1 MATTTLTGSCSTT
14 GLAQSYSD
22 SSVARQGYYAPNSKA
37 PTVCQ
42 NSFLGHIKFTGS
54 IGSNQKITAATLS
67 VTTNGA
73 GKSSHTLFLTSPF
86 SYSVSNAGHNKT
98 HSIPVSSSSVLNSMT
113 TAFRSGST
121 FEFQIEDES
130 LVVGSTTTTNDSS
143 SGGSYSQNYLG
154 ISSASLSITYETEA
168 TTYTITY
175 NAGTGGTLNFT
186 PTTQSATEGSTII
199 LKPASG
205 DAKPTKPN
213 STTNTYINYIINYT
227 GGTDTVETVVR
238 TTKYSFYNW
247 SGSDG
252 NTYSGGSS
260 HVMTANLT
268 LTATYMTPEITFS
281 SVTLPSKTRDGY
293 NFLGWYTS
301 ATGGTKVGDA
311 GDRYTPTSSASS
323 IYAHWEQQATQ
334 TYTITYTGNGGTVS
348 NLPTDQTKT
357 KGVALTLSSLIPTRA
372 TEDATT
378 GYTVTYNYNGVSCN
392 GATSGKAADRRS
404 YTFKNWNTNS
414 GGSGTVYQPGGTF
427 NTDAD
432 TTLYAQWSGSIIDGP
447 VTLPT
452 PSGYSS
458 TYTFNGWYTA
468 ASGGS
473 RVGGGGSSYTPKNN
487 ITLYAQWSTS
497 GGTTSYY
504 IIYQKNAPDTST
516 INNIPDPQT
525 KTQGL
530 SITLSSMSPSRSDP
544 RETRTVTFNYG
555 AIMNNKTE
563 TKSCYVSYLWR
574 FNKWNTTES
583 GSGTTYS
590 PGDVYSTDSDLVLY
604 AQWLL
609 LQTDSN
615 TTEVPVPTGYP
626 SNYTF
631 LGWYTS
637 QTGGTRI
644 EDEYYAPQTASDT
657 LYARFVERY
666 NVIYHSTTDNESN
679 IPAQQYKEKDVA
691 LTLSNDVPQKLSIG
705 GTATSNYVSF
715 NYGDKGS
722 GDTSQITISSATV
735 YTFKYWTTTTTDA
748 EPHYAPGSQYTTNA
762 ALDLYSQWSSATAA
776 DRITLP
782 SPTVSTG
789 YTFLGWYDAAEGG
802 NYIGVGGNM
811 YQPTLGVN
819 TTLYAHYEE
828 SGGSEVYPTDG
839 AKFYCGDNNN
849 LARQISK
856 MYVGV
861 EITKPIYEIASTTH
875 LTGTTYTSFFTH
887 NTTATY
893 GWKFSF
899 GSTDIIKCAPQNF
912 GKDSTTAT
920 TVLTVVPENGLSG
933 IIISGKYYTESNFDK
948 LSITLSDG
956 TKVLD
961 AVSGTQSTQTVWL
974 SGKTLKKGDTI
985 TLTYTKDS
993 SNSNAQESSTFVEIK
1008 CDPIYTYN
1016 QTGTETKELAKLAK
1030 RAYKGTK
1037 SGRAMLW
1044 YDASTSAAI
1053 EYTGDMA
1060 VTENVVVNNITY
1072 NMYTLTSSGTLKL
1085 SNEAKYWMCGG
1096 GGAGQSGSYTGTA
1109 ETTSTRYFMGGIG
1122 GSGGY
1127 VSSGDLTSGSYNV
1140 IIGSGGN
1147 SSTGSATKIGTNTAN
1162 GGGQTNSGIQGGSGG
1177 GGAGAVYGS
1186 TSTYYEGSRTIPG
1199 AKGAGVSTYPFG
1211 LTSLKAHSAGGG
1223 GGGGAKRWAQGT
1235 ASNAFGRANG
1245 CPGGTNGG
1253 DGSSTANP
1261 TSYAE
1266 TNAGGVYGGGDGKNM
1281 STGGSATFYG
1291 GGGGGGASNFDS
1303 NYAGG
1308 SGYQGVVYILIKK

>member
-14 GLAQSYSD
+14 GLAQSYND
-22 SSVARQGYYAPNSKA
+22 NSVARQGYYAPNSKA

-86 SYSVSNAGHNKT
+86 SYSISKAGHNKT
-98 HSIPVSSSSVLNSMT
+98 HSIPVSSSSVLSSMT

-175 NAGTGGTLNFT
+175 DAGTDGILNFT
-186 PTTQSATEGSTII
+186 PTTQSATEGSTIT

-213 STTNTYINYIINYT
+213 STTNTYINYNINYT
-227 GGTDTVETVVR
+227 GGTNTVETVVR

-252 NTYSGGSS
+252 NTYTGGSS

-268 LTATYMTPEITFS
+268 LIATYTTAEITFS

-311 GDRYTPTSSASS
+311 GDSYTPTSNAST
-323 IYAHWEQQATQ
+323 IYAHWEQQTIQ

-357 KGVALTLSSLIPTRA
+357 KGVALTLSSSIPTRA

-392 GATSGKAADRRS
+392 GATSDKAADKRS

-432 TTLYAQWSGSIIDGP
+432 TTLYAQWSSNIIDGP
-447 VTLPT
+447 VILPT

-468 ASGGS
+468 ASGGT
-473 RVGGGGSSYTPKNN
+473 RIGGGGSSYTPTTNT
-487 ITLYAQWSTS
+487 TLYAQWSTS

-516 INNIPDPQT
+516 ISNIPATQT

-530 SITLSSMSPSRSDP
+530 NITLSSVSPSRSDP

-555 AIMNNKTE
+555 SVMNNKTE
-563 TKSCYVSYLWR
+563 TKSCYVTYLWQ
-574 FNKWNTTES
+574 FNKWNTS
-583 GSGTTYS
+583 ANGSGTTYS
-590 PGDVYSTDSDLVLY
+590 PGEVYSIDSDLVLY
-604 AQWLL
+604 AQWRIS
-609 LQTDSN
+609 QTKHN
-615 TTEVPVPTGYP
+615 ATEVPVPTGYP

-644 EDEYYAPQTASDT
+644 EDEYYAPQTANDT

-691 LTLSNDVPQKLSIG
+691 LTLSSDVPQKLSVG
-705 GTATSNYVSF
+705 GTETSNYVSF
-715 NYGDKGS
+715 NYGDNGS
-722 GDTSQITISSATV
+722 GDTNQITISSATV
-735 YTFKYWTTTTTDA
+735 YTFKYWTTTATDA
-748 EPHYAPGSQYTTNA
+748 EPHYTPGSQYTTNA
-762 ALDLYSQWSSATAA
+762 ALDLYSQWSEAVAA
-776 DRITLP
+776 DHITLP
-782 SPTVSTG
+782 TPTVSAG
-789 YTFLGWYDAAEGG
+789 YTFLGWYDAVEGG
-802 NYIGVGGNM
+802 NYIGVGGNK

-819 TTLYAHYEE
+819 STFYAHYEK
-828 SGGSEVYPTDG
+828 STVEVYPTDG

-849 LARQISK
+849 LARQIKK

-861 EITKPIYEIASTTH
+861 EITKPIYEITSTTH
-875 LTGTTYTSFFTH
+875 LTGNTFSNFFTAV
-887 NTTATY
+887 TTASY
-893 GWKFSF
+893 GWTLSF
-899 GSTDIIKCAPQNF
+899 GSTDIVKCVPQNF

-920 TVLTVVPENGLSG
+920 TILTVVPEDGVSG

-993 SNSNAQESSTFVEIK
+993 SNSDTQETSTFVEIK

-1044 YDASTSAAI
+1044 YDASSSSAI
-1053 EYTGDMA
+1053 KYTGDMA
-1060 VTENVVVNNITY
+1060 LTENITIDNNLY
-1072 NMYTLTSSGTLKL
+1072 NLYTLTSSGTLTL
-1085 SNEAKYWMCGG
+1085 YGNAQYWACG
-1096 GGAGQSGSYTGTA
+1096 GGAGGA
-1109 ETTSTRYFMGGIG
+1109 
-1122 GSGGY
+1122 
-1127 VSSGDLTSGSYNV
+1127 SSSNY
-1140 IIGSGGN
+1140 
-1147 SSTGSATKIGTNTAN
+1147 
-1162 GGGQTNSGIQGGSGG
+1162 
-1177 GGAGAVYGS
+1177 
-1186 TSTYYEGSRTIPG
+1186 
-1199 AKGAGVSTYPFG
+1199 
-1211 LTSLKAHSAGGG
+1211 AGGG
-1223 GGGGAKRWAQGT
+1223 GGGGGYFVDGT
-1235 ASNAFGRANG
+1235 IGK
-1245 CPGGTNGG
+1245 GT
-1253 DGSSTANP
+1253 
-1261 TSYAE
+1261 YAVSI
-1266 TNAGGVYGGGDGKNM
+1266 A
-1281 STGGSATFYG
+1281 GGSATDTKGESTSIGDAITADGGKKVSTYDGGNGGSGGGFSYYAMSDGVSSGTGGAGCGSSTIPFASSNITIETINFPHCAG
-1291 GGGGGGASNFDS
+1291 GGGGQCGRKGYSAHGGGTGGSNGAKATGSSTNYTGGVGGEKGGGRGGSYNMSSYAGSVGGDATFYGAGGGGAARGGVSGS
-1303 NYAGG
+1303 YIYAGG
-1308 SGYQGVVYILIKK
+1308 VGYQGVVYILIKK

>member
-22 SSVARQGYYAPNSKA
+22 NSVARQGYYAPNSKA

-54 IGSNQKITAATLS
+54 IASNQKITAATLS

-86 SYSVSNAGHNKT
+86 SYSISNAGHNKT
-98 HSIPVSSSSVLNSMT
+98 HSIPVSSSSVLSSMT

-130 LVVGSTTTTNDSS
+130 LVVGSTTTTNNSS

-154 ISSASLSITYETEA
+154 ISSASLSITYETEVA
-168 TTYTITY
+168 TYTITY
-175 NAGTGGTLNFT
+175 NAGTGGSLNFT
-186 PTTQSATEGSTII
+186 PTTQSATEGLTIT

-205 DAKPTKPN
+205 DAEPTKPN
-213 STTNTYINYIINYT
+213 STTNTYINYNVNYT
-227 GGTDTVETVVR
+227 GGTNTAETVVR
-238 TTKYSFYNW
+238 TTRYSFYNW

-252 NTYSGGSS
+252 NTYTGGSS

-301 ATGGTKVGDA
+301 ATGGTKVGNA
-311 GDRYTPTSSASS
+311 GDSYTPTSSNST

-348 NLPTDQTKT
+348 NIPTDQTKT

-372 TEDATT
+372 TEDTTT

-414 GGSGTVYQPGGTF
+414 GGSGTVYQPGGIF

-432 TTLYAQWSGSIIDGP
+432 TTLYAQWSSNIIDGP
-447 VTLPT
+447 VILPT

-468 ASGGS
+468 ASGGT
-473 RVGGGGSSYTPKNN
+473 RIGGGGSSYTPTTNT
-487 ITLYAQWSTS
+487 TLYAQWSTS
-497 GGTTSYY
+497 GGTTNYY

-516 INNIPDPQT
+516 ISNIPATQT

-530 SITLSSMSPSRSDP
+530 NITLSSVSPSRSDP

-555 AIMNNKTE
+555 PVMNNKTE
-563 TKSCYVSYLWR
+563 TKSCYVTYLWQ
-574 FNKWNTTES
+574 FNKWNTS
-583 GSGTTYS
+583 ANGSGTTYS
-590 PGDVYSTDSDLVLY
+590 PGEVYSIDNDLVLY
-604 AQWLL
+604 AQWRIS
-609 LQTDSN
+609 QTEHN
-615 TTEVPVPTGYP
+615 ATEVPVPTGYP
-626 SNYTF
+626 SNYIF
-631 LGWYTS
+631 KGWYTS
-637 QTGGTRI
+637 PTGGTLI
-644 EDEYYAPQTASDT
+644 EDEYYAPSSASDT
-657 LYARFVERY
+657 LYARFVEKY
-666 NVIYHSTTDNESN
+666 DITYHSTTENETG
-679 IPAQQYKEKDVA
+679 IPAKQYKEKDVA
-691 LTLSNDVPQKLSIG
+691 LTLSNDIPEKLSTG
-705 GTATSNYVSF
+705 GAETSNYVTF
-715 NYGDKGS
+715 NYGNYGS
-722 GDTSQITISSATV
+722 GTNQITISSATV
-735 YTFKYWTTTTTDA
+735 YTFKYWTTAATDA
-748 EPHYAPGSQYTTNA
+748 EPHYTPGSQYTTNA
-762 ALDLYSQWSSATAA
+762 ALDLYSQWSEAVAA
-776 DRITLP
+776 DRVTLP
-782 SPTVSTG
+782 TPTVSAG
-789 YTFLGWYDAAEGG
+789 YSFLGWYDAAEGG
-802 NYIGVGGNM
+802 NYIGVGGNV

-819 TTLYAHYEE
+819 STLYAHYEE

-849 LARQISK
+849 LARQIKK

-861 EITKPIYEIASTTH
+861 EITKPIYEITSTTH
-875 LTGTTYTSFFTH
+875 LTGNTFSNFFTAA
-887 NTTATY
+887 TTASY
-893 GWKFSF
+893 GWKLSF
-899 GSTDIIKCAPQNF
+899 GSTDIVKCVPQNF

-933 IIISGKYYTESNFDK
+933 IIISGKYYTEARYDK

-985 TLTYTKDS
+985 TLTYTKDN
-993 SNSNAQESSTFVEIK
+993 SNSDTQETSTFVEIK

-1016 QTGTETKELAKLAK
+1016 QTGTETKELAKKAI
-1030 RAYKGTK
+1030 RAYKGT
-1037 SGRAMLW
+1037 SSNHAMLW
-1044 YDASTSAAI
+1044 YDATASSAI
-1053 EYTGDMA
+1053 KYTGDMA
-1060 VTENVVVNNITY
+1060 LTENITIDNNLY
-1072 NMYTLTSSGTLKL
+1072 NLYTLTSSGMLTLYG
-1085 SNEAKYWMCGG
+1085 NAQYWACG
-1096 GGAGQSGSYTGTA
+1096 GGAGGA
-1109 ETTSTRYFMGGIG
+1109 
-1122 GSGGY
+1122 
-1127 VSSGDLTSGSYNV
+1127 SSSNY
-1140 IIGSGGN
+1140 
-1147 SSTGSATKIGTNTAN
+1147 
-1162 GGGQTNSGIQGGSGG
+1162 
-1177 GGAGAVYGS
+1177 
-1186 TSTYYEGSRTIPG
+1186 
-1199 AKGAGVSTYPFG
+1199 
-1211 LTSLKAHSAGGG
+1211 AGGG
-1223 GGGGAKRWAQGT
+1223 GGGGGYFVDGTIGKGTYAVSIASGSATDTKGESTSIGDAITADGGKKVSTYDGGVGGSGGGLSYYSISDGSVRGSQGK
-1235 ASNAFGRANG
+1235 G
-1245 CPGGTNGG
+1245 C
-1253 DGSSTANP
+1253 GSSTIPFASSNITIEIINSPHCAGGGGGQCGKKGYSANGGGIGGSNGADA
-1261 TSYAE
+1261 TGTMTNYSGGTGGEKGGGRGGSYNMSSYAGSV
-1266 TNAGGVYGGGDGKNM
+1266 GGN
-1281 STGGSATFYG
+1281 ATFYG
-1291 GGGGGGASNFDS
+1291 AGGGGAARGGVSGS
-1303 NYAGG
+1303 YIYAGG

>member
-98 HSIPVSSSSVLNSMT
+98 HSIPVSSSSVLSSMT

-175 NAGTGGTLNFT
+175 NAGTGGSLNFT
-186 PTTQSATEGSTII
+186 PTTQSATEGSTVI

-213 STTNTYINYIINYT
+213 STTNTYINYNINYT
-227 GGTDTVETVVR
+227 GGTNTVETVVR

-252 NTYSGGSS
+252 NTYTGGSS

-311 GDRYTPTSSASS
+311 GDSYTPTSSAST
-323 IYAHWEQQATQ
+323 IYAHWEQQTTQ
-334 TYTITYTGNGGTVS
+334 TYTITYAGNGGTVS
-348 NLPTDQTKT
+348 NLPIDQTKT

-372 TEDATT
+372 TENATT

-432 TTLYAQWSGSIIDGP
+432 TTLYAQWNSSIIDGP

-473 RVGGGGSSYTPKNN
+473 RVGGGGNSYTPTTNT
-487 ITLYAQWSTS
+487 TLYAQWSTS
-497 GGTTSYY
+497 GGTTNYY

-516 INNIPDPQT
+516 VENIPATQT
-525 KTQGL
+525 KTKGL
-530 SITLSSMSPSRSDP
+530 NITLSSLSPSRSDP

-555 AIMNNKTE
+555 AVMNNKTE
-563 TKSCYVSYLWR
+563 TKSCYVTYLWQ
-574 FNKWNTTES
+574 FNKWNTS
-583 GSGTTYS
+583 ANGSGTTYS
-590 PGDVYSTDSDLVLY
+590 PGEVYSTDDDLVLY
-604 AQWLL
+604 AQWRVS
-609 LQTDSN
+609 QTEN
-615 TTEVPVPTGYP
+615 NATEVPVPTGYP

-666 NVIYHSTTDNESN
+666 NVTYHSTTDNESN

-691 LTLSNDVPQKLSIG
+691 LTLSSDVPQKLSVG
-705 GTATSNYVSF
+705 RTATSNYVSF
-715 NYGDKGS
+715 NYGDNGS

-735 YTFKYWTTTTTDA
+735 YTFKYWTTTATDA

-782 SPTVSTG
+782 TSTASAG

-819 TTLYAHYEE
+819 TTLYARYKE
-828 SGGSEVYPTDG
+828 GGNEVYPTDG

-849 LARQISK
+849 LARQIKS

-861 EITKPIYEIASTTH
+861 EITKPIYEITSTTH
-875 LTGTTYTSFFTH
+875 LTGTTYTNFFTSK
-887 NTTATY
+887 TTASP
-893 GWKFSF
+893 GWTLSF
-899 GSTDIIKCAPQNF
+899 GSTDIVKCVPKNF
-912 GKDSTTAT
+912 GVDSSTAT

-933 IIISGKYYTESNFDK
+933 IIISGKYYTESRFDK

-1044 YDASTSAAI
+1044 YDASSSSAI
-1053 EYTGDMA
+1053 KYTGDMA
-1060 VTENVVVNNITY
+1060 LTENITIDTSLY
-1072 NMYTLTSSGTLKL
+1072 NLYTLTSSGTLTL
-1085 SNEAKYWMCGG
+1085 YGDAQYWACG
-1096 GGAGQSGSYTGTA
+1096 GGAGGA
-1109 ETTSTRYFMGGIG
+1109 
-1122 GSGGY
+1122 
-1127 VSSGDLTSGSYNV
+1127 
-1140 IIGSGGN
+1140 N
-1147 SSTGSATKIGTNTAN
+1147 SSN
-1162 GGGQTNSGIQGGSGG
+1162 
-1177 GGAGAVYGS
+1177 Y
-1186 TSTYYEGSRTIPG
+1186 
-1199 AKGAGVSTYPFG
+1199 
-1211 LTSLKAHSAGGG
+1211 AGGG
-1223 GGGGAKRWAQGT
+1223 GGGGGYFVDGTIGKGTYTISIASGGT
-1235 ASNAFGRANG
+1235 ADTKGDNTLIGDAITANG
-1245 CPGGTNGG
+1245 GKKVSTYDGGNGG
-1253 DGSSTANP
+1253 SGGGLSYYSVTDGSVRGSQGEGCGSSTIPFASSNITIETINSPHCAGGGGGQCGNKGYTANGGGIGGSNGADA
-1261 TSYAE
+1261 TGTMTNYTGGTGGEKGGGRGGSYNSYSYAGS
-1266 TNAGGVYGGGDGKNM
+1266 AGSD
-1281 STGGSATFYG
+1281 ATFYG
-1291 GGGGGGASNFDS
+1291 AGGGGAARGGVSGS
-1303 NYAGG
+1303 YIYAGG

>member
-22 SSVARQGYYAPNSKA
+22 NSVARQGYYAPNASA
-37 PTVCQ
+37 PAVCQ
-42 NSFLGHIKFTGS
+42 NSFLGHIRFTGS
-54 IGSNQKITAATLS
+54 IASNQKITAATLS

-98 HSIPVSSSSVLNSMT
+98 HSIPVSSSSVLSSMT

-130 LVVGSTTTTNDSS
+130 LVVGSTKTTNNSS

-175 NAGTGGTLNFT
+175 NAGTDGSLNFT

-205 DAKPTKPN
+205 DAEPTKPN
-213 STTNTYINYIINYT
+213 STTNTYINYNINYT
-227 GGTDTVETVVR
+227 GGTNTVETVVR
-238 TTKYSFYNW
+238 TTRYSFYNW

-252 NTYSGGSS
+252 NTYTGGSS

-311 GDRYTPTSSASS
+311 GDRYTPTSSDST
-323 IYAHWEQQATQ
+323 IYAHWEQQTTQ

-372 TEDATT
+372 TEDTTT

-392 GATSGKAADRRS
+392 GATSGKAADKRS

-414 GGSGTVYQPGGTF
+414 GGSGTVYQPGDTF
-427 NTDAD
+427 STDAD
-432 TTLYAQWSGSIIDGP
+432 TTLYAQWSSRIIDGP

-468 ASGGS
+468 ASGGT
-473 RVGGGGSSYTPKNN
+473 RVGGGGSSYTPTTNT
-487 ITLYAQWSTS
+487 TLYAQWSTS
-497 GGTTSYY
+497 GGTTNYY

-516 INNIPDPQT
+516 IDNIPAVQT

-530 SITLSSMSPSRSDP
+530 NITLSSVSPSRSDP
-544 RETRTVTFNYG
+544 QETRTVTFNYG
-555 AIMNNKTE
+555 SVMNNKTE
-563 TKSCYVSYLWR
+563 TKSCYVTYLWQ
-574 FNKWNTTES
+574 FNNWNTSEN

-590 PGDVYSTDSDLVLY
+590 PGEVYSIDSDLVLY
-604 AQWLL
+604 AQWRVS
-609 LQTDSN
+609 QIESN
-615 TTEVPVPTGYP
+615 AAEVPVPTGYP
-626 SNYTF
+626 SNYIF
-631 LGWYTS
+631 KGWYTS
-637 QTGGTRI
+637 PTGGTLI
-644 EDEYYAPQTASDT
+644 EDEYYTPSSASDT
-657 LYARFVERY
+657 LYARFVEKY
-666 NVIYHSTTDNESN
+666 DVTYHSTTENEIG
-679 IPAQQYKEKDVA
+679 IPAKQYKEKDVA
-691 LTLSNDVPQKLSIG
+691 LTLSNDIPEKLSTG
-705 GTATSNYVSF
+705 GTETSNYVTF
-715 NYGDKGS
+715 NYGNYGS
-722 GDTSQITISSATV
+722 GTNQITISSATV
-735 YTFKYWTTTTTDA
+735 YTFKYWTTTATDA
-748 EPHYAPGSQYTTNA
+748 EPHYAPGSQYTANA
-762 ALDLYSQWSSATAA
+762 ALDLYSQWNEVVAA

-782 SPTVSTG
+782 TPTVSDG
-789 YTFLGWYDAAEGG
+789 YTFLGWYDAAENG
-802 NYIGVGGNM
+802 NYIGVGGNK

-819 TTLYAHYEE
+819 TTLYAHYKQ
-828 SGGSEVYPTDG
+828 SIIEVYPTDG

-849 LARQISK
+849 LARQIKK

-861 EITKPIYEIASTTH
+861 EITKPIYEITSTTH
-875 LTGTTYTSFFTH
+875 LTGSTFSNFFTL
-887 NTTATY
+887 TKPATVTY
-893 GWKFSF
+893 DWTLSF
-899 GSTDIIKCAPQNF
+899 ISTDIIKCVPKNF
-912 GKDSTTAT
+912 GKDNTTAT

-933 IIISGKYYTESNFDK
+933 IIISGKYYTEARYDK

-974 SGKTLKKGDTI
+974 QGKTLKKGDTI
-985 TLTYTKDS
+985 TLTYTKDV
-993 SNSNAQESSTFVEIK
+993 SNSDTQETSTFVEIK
-1008 CDPIYTYN
+1008 CDPIYNYN

-1060 VTENVVVNNITY
+1060 VTENIVVDNITY

-1096 GGAGQSGSYTGTA
+1096 GGAGQSGSYTGD
-1109 ETTSTRYFMGGIG
+1109 ENTTSTRYFMGGIG

-1127 VSSGDLTSGSYNV
+1127 VSSGNLTSGSYNV
-1140 IIGSGGN
+1140 VIGSGGN
-1147 SSTGSATKIGTNTAN
+1147 SSAGSATKIGTNTAN

-1177 GGAGAVYGS
+1177 GGAGSVYGS
-1186 TSTYYEGSRTIPG
+1186 TSTYYEGSRTIPA

-1223 GGGGAKRWAQGT
+1223 GGGAAKRWVNGS

-1245 CPGGTNGG
+1245 CPGGTNGSH
-1253 DGSSTANP
+1253 GSSTANP
-1261 TSYAE
+1261 TYGAE

-1281 STGGSATFYG
+1281 EPGGNATFYG

>member
-98 HSIPVSSSSVLNSMT
+98 HSIPVSSSSVLSSMT

-175 NAGTGGTLNFT
+175 NAGTGGSLNFT
-186 PTTQSATEGSTII
+186 PITQSATEGSTVI

-213 STTNTYINYIINYT
+213 STTNTYINYNINYT
-227 GGTDTVETVVR
+227 GGTNTVETVVR

-252 NTYSGGSS
+252 NTYTGGSS

-311 GDRYTPTSSASS
+311 GDSYTPTSSAST
-323 IYAHWEQQATQ
+323 IYAHWEQQTTQ
-334 TYTITYTGNGGTVS
+334 TYTITYAGNGGTVS
-348 NLPTDQTKT
+348 NLPIDQTKT
-357 KGVALTLSSLIPTRA
+357 KGVALTLSSSIPTRA
-372 TEDATT
+372 TENATT

-432 TTLYAQWSGSIIDGP
+432 TTLYAQWNSSIIDGP

-468 ASGGS
+468 TSGGS
-473 RVGGGGSSYTPKNN
+473 RVGGGGSSYTPTTNT
-487 ITLYAQWSTS
+487 TLYAQWSTS
-497 GGTTSYY
+497 GGITNYY

-516 INNIPDPQT
+516 VENIPATQT
-525 KTQGL
+525 KTKGL
-530 SITLSSMSPSRSDP
+530 NITLSSLSPSRSDP

-555 AIMNNKTE
+555 AVMNNKTE
-563 TKSCYVSYLWR
+563 TKSCYVTYLWQ
-574 FNKWNTTES
+574 FNKWNTS
-583 GSGTTYS
+583 ANGSGTTYS
-590 PGDVYSTDSDLVLY
+590 PGEVYSTDSDLVLY
-604 AQWLL
+604 AQWRIA
-609 LQTDSN
+609 QTESN
-615 TTEVPVPTGYP
+615 ATEVPVPTGYP
-626 SNYTF
+626 SNYIF
-631 LGWYTS
+631 KGWYTS
-637 QTGGTRI
+637 PTGGTLI
-644 EDEYYAPQTASDT
+644 EDEYYAPSSASDT
-657 LYARFVERY
+657 LYARFVEKY
-666 NVIYHSTTDNESN
+666 DVTYHSTTENETGV
-679 IPAQQYKEKDVA
+679 PAKQYKEKDV
-691 LTLSNDVPQKLSIG
+691 TLILSSDIPEKLSAG
-705 GTATSNYVSF
+705 GVETSNYVAF
-715 NYGDKGS
+715 NYGNYGS
-722 GDTSQITISSATV
+722 GTNQITISSATV
-735 YTFKYWTTTTTDA
+735 YTFKYWTTAATDA

-762 ALDLYSQWSSATAA
+762 ALDLYSQWSEAVAA

-782 SPTVSTG
+782 TPTVSAG
-789 YTFLGWYDAAEGG
+789 YTFLGWYDAVEGG
-802 NYIGVGGNM
+802 NYIGVGGNV
-811 YQPTLGVN
+811 YQPILGTN
-819 TTLYAHYEE
+819 TALYAHYEE

-861 EITKPIYEIASTTH
+861 EITKPIYEITSTTH
-875 LTGTTYTSFFTH
+875 LTGTTYTNFFTSK
-887 NTTATY
+887 TTASP
-893 GWKFSF
+893 GWTLSF
-899 GSTDIIKCAPQNF
+899 GSTDIVKCVPKNF
-912 GKDSTTAT
+912 GVDSSTAT

-933 IIISGKYYTESNFDK
+933 IIISGKYYTESRFDK

-974 SGKTLKKGDTI
+974 SGKTLKRGDTI

-993 SNSNAQESSTFVEIK
+993 SNSNTQESSTFVEIK

-1044 YDASTSAAI
+1044 YDASSSAAI
-1053 EYTGDMA
+1053 KYTGDMA
-1060 VTENVVVNNITY
+1060 LTENITIDNSLY
-1072 NMYTLTSSGTLKL
+1072 NLYTLTSSGTLTL
-1085 SNEAKYWMCGG
+1085 YGDAQYWACG
-1096 GGAGQSGSYTGTA
+1096 GGAGGA
-1109 ETTSTRYFMGGIG
+1109 
-1122 GSGGY
+1122 
-1127 VSSGDLTSGSYNV
+1127 
-1140 IIGSGGN
+1140 N
-1147 SSTGSATKIGTNTAN
+1147 SSN
-1162 GGGQTNSGIQGGSGG
+1162 
-1177 GGAGAVYGS
+1177 Y
-1186 TSTYYEGSRTIPG
+1186 
-1199 AKGAGVSTYPFG
+1199 
-1211 LTSLKAHSAGGG
+1211 AGGG
-1223 GGGGAKRWAQGT
+1223 GGGGGYFTDGTIGKGTYVVSIASGGT
-1235 ASNAFGRANG
+1235 ADTKGDNTLIGDAITANG
-1245 CPGGTNGG
+1245 GKKVSTYDGGNGG
-1253 DGSSTANP
+1253 SGGGLSYYSVTDGSVRGSQGKGCGSSTIPFASSNITIETINSPHCAGGGGGQCGNKGYTANGSGIGGSNGADA
-1261 TSYAE
+1261 TGTMTNYSGGTGGEKGGGRGGSYNSYSYAGS
-1266 TNAGGVYGGGDGKNM
+1266 AGSD
-1281 STGGSATFYG
+1281 ATFYG
-1291 GGGGGGASNFDS
+1291 AGGGGAARGGVSGS
-1303 NYAGG
+1303 YIYAGG

>member
-22 SSVARQGYYAPNSKA
+22 SSVARQGYYAPNSKSPA
-37 PTVCQ
+37 ICQ

-175 NAGTGGTLNFT
+175 NAGTDGTLNFT
-186 PTTQSATEGSTII
+186 PTTQSATEGSTVI

-260 HVMTANLT
+260 HVMTANLI

-311 GDRYTPTSSASS
+311 GDSYTPTSSASS

-372 TEDATT
+372 TENTTT

-473 RVGGGGSSYTPKNN
+473 RVGGGGSSYTPTTNT
-487 ITLYAQWSTS
+487 TLYAQWSTS
-497 GGTTSYY
+497 GGTTNYY

-516 INNIPDPQT
+516 IENIPATQT
-525 KTQGL
+525 KTKGL
-530 SITLSSMSPSRSDP
+530 NITLSSLSPSRSDP

-555 AIMNNKTE
+555 AVMNNKTE
-563 TKSCYVSYLWR
+563 TKSCYVTYLWQ
-574 FNKWNTTES
+574 FNKWNTTEN

-590 PGDVYSTDSDLVLY
+590 PGEVYSTDDDLVLY
-604 AQWLL
+604 AQWRVS
-609 LQTDSN
+609 QTESN
-615 TTEVPVPTGYP
+615 ATEVPVPTGYP

-644 EDEYYAPQTASDT
+644 EDEYYAPQTANDT

-691 LTLSNDVPQKLSIG
+691 LTLSSDVPQKLSVG
-705 GTATSNYVSF
+705 GTETSNYVSF

-722 GDTSQITISSATV
+722 GNTSQITISSATV
-735 YTFKYWTTTTTDA
+735 YTFKYWTTSTTDA

-782 SPTVSTG
+782 TSTASSG

-828 SGGSEVYPTDG
+828 SGGSEVYPTEG
-839 AKFYCGDNNN
+839 AKFYCGDNSN
-849 LARQISK
+849 LARQIKS

-861 EITKPIYEIASTTH
+861 EITKPIYEITSTTE
-875 LTGTTYTSFFTH
+875 LTNSTFNQFFT
-887 NTTATY
+887 TTNAPSYKWNITTD
-893 GWKFSF
+893 
-899 GSTDIIKCAPQNF
+899 STNHLIKCVPNNF
-912 GKDSTTAT
+912 GVNSSTAT
-920 TVLTVVPENGLSG
+920 TVLTVVPENGLSN
-933 IIISGKYYTESNFDK
+933 IIISGKYYTETGCDK

-974 SGKTLKKGDTI
+974 SGKILKKGDTI
-985 TLTYTKDS
+985 TLTYAKDHSQSAS
-993 SNSNAQESSTFVEIK
+993 SETSTFVEIQ
-1008 CDPIYTYN
+1008 CGPFYTYT
-1016 QTGTETKELAKLAK
+1016 QTGTETKELAKKAV
-1030 RAYKGTK
+1030 RAYKGT
-1037 SGRAMLW
+1037 SSNHAMLW
-1044 YDASTSAAI
+1044 YDATASAAI
-1053 EYTGDMA
+1053 GYTGDM
-1060 VTENVVVNNITY
+1060 VLTEDIVIDNATY
-1072 NMYTLTSSGTLKL
+1072 NLYTLTTSGTLTL
-1085 SNEAKYWMCGG
+1085 YGDAQYWACG
-1096 GGAGQSGSYTGTA
+1096 GGAG
-1109 ETTSTRYFMGGIG
+1109 GGD
-1122 GSGGY
+1122 
-1127 VSSGDLTSGSYNV
+1127 SSNY
-1140 IIGSGGN
+1140 
-1147 SSTGSATKIGTNTAN
+1147 
-1162 GGGQTNSGIQGGSGG
+1162 
-1177 GGAGAVYGS
+1177 
-1186 TSTYYEGSRTIPG
+1186 
-1199 AKGAGVSTYPFG
+1199 
-1211 LTSLKAHSAGGG
+1211 AGGG
-1223 GGGGAKRWAQGT
+1223 GGGGGYFVDGT
-1235 ASNAFGRANG
+1235 IGKGTYAISIASGGTSDTKGESTLIGDTITANG
-1245 CPGGTNGG
+1245 GKQVSTYSGGTGG
-1253 DGSSTANP
+1253 SGGGLSYYSVTGGSVRGSQGKGCGSSTIPFVSSNITIEAINSPHCAGGGGGQCGNKGYTANGGGIGGSNGADA
-1261 TSYAE
+1261 TGTMTNYTGGTGGEKGGGQGGTYNSYSYAG
-1266 TNAGGVYGGGDGKNM
+1266 APGKD
-1281 STGGSATFYG
+1281 ATFYG
-1291 GGGGGGASNFDS
+1291 SGGGGAARGGVSGSYLYD
-1303 NYAGG
+1303 GG

>member
-175 NAGTGGTLNFT
+175 NAGTGGSLNFT
-186 PTTQSATEGSTII
+186 PTTQSATEGSTVI

-205 DAKPTKPN
+205 DAKPTKPD
-213 STTNTYINYIINYT
+213 SRTNTYINYIINYT

-311 GDRYTPTSSASS
+311 GDSYTPTSSASS

-372 TEDATT
+372 TENTTT
-378 GYTVTYNYNGVSCN
+378 GYTVTYDYNGVSCN

-473 RVGGGGSSYTPKNN
+473 RVGGGGSSYTPTTNT
-487 ITLYAQWSTS
+487 TLYAQWSTS
-497 GGTTSYY
+497 GGTTNYY

-516 INNIPDPQT
+516 IKNIPATQT
-525 KTQGL
+525 KTKGVN
-530 SITLSSMSPSRSDP
+530 ITLSSLSPSRSDP

-555 AIMNNKTE
+555 PIMNNKTE
-563 TKSCYVSYLWR
+563 TKTCYVSYLWR

-590 PGDVYSTDSDLVLY
+590 PGDVYSTDDDLVLY
-604 AQWLL
+604 AQWQLS
-609 LQTDSN
+609 QTESN
-615 TTEVPVPTGYP
+615 ATEVPVPTGYP

-637 QTGGTRI
+637 QTGGTRV

-679 IPAQQYKEKDVA
+679 IPAQQYKEKDVT
-691 LTLSNDVPQKLSIG
+691 LTLSSDVPQKLSVG

-715 NYGDKGS
+715 NYGDNGS

-735 YTFKYWTTTTTDA
+735 YTFKYWTTTATDA

-782 SPTVSTG
+782 TSTASSG

-861 EITKPIYEIASTTH
+861 EITKPVYELESTTE
-875 LTGTTYTSFFTH
+875 LTSSTFNQFFTAT
-887 NTTATY
+887 NTSSP
-893 GWKFSF
+893 GWNTSV
-899 GSTDIIKCAPQNF
+899 SSASHLIKCVPKNF
-912 GKDSTTAT
+912 GIDRSTAT

-933 IIISGKYYTESNFDK
+933 IIISGKYYTELRCDK

-985 TLTYTKDS
+985 TLTYAKDV
-993 SNSNAQESSTFVEIK
+993 SNSDENETSTFVEIK

-1037 SGRAMLW
+1037 SGRAMIW
-1044 YDASTSAAI
+1044 YDASSSSAI
-1053 EYTGDMA
+1053 KYTGDMTL
-1060 VTENVVVNNITY
+1060 TENITIDNNLY
-1072 NMYTLTSSGTLKL
+1072 NLYTLTSSGTLTL
-1085 SNEAKYWMCGG
+1085 YGNAQYWACG
-1096 GGAGQSGSYTGTA
+1096 GGAGGA
-1109 ETTSTRYFMGGIG
+1109 
-1122 GSGGY
+1122 
-1127 VSSGDLTSGSYNV
+1127 SSSNY
-1140 IIGSGGN
+1140 
-1147 SSTGSATKIGTNTAN
+1147 
-1162 GGGQTNSGIQGGSGG
+1162 
-1177 GGAGAVYGS
+1177 
-1186 TSTYYEGSRTIPG
+1186 
-1199 AKGAGVSTYPFG
+1199 
-1211 LTSLKAHSAGGG
+1211 AGGG
-1223 GGGGAKRWAQGT
+1223 GGGGGYFTDGT
-1235 ASNAFGRANG
+1235 IGKGTYAVSIASGSATDTKGESTSVGDAITAD
-1245 CPGGTNGG
+1245 GGKKVSTYDGGNGG
-1253 DGSSTANP
+1253 SGGGFSYYAMSDGVTSGTGGAGCGSSTIPFASSNI
-1261 TSYAE
+1261 TIE
-1266 TNAGGVYGGGDGKNM
+1266 TINFPHCAGGGGGQCGRKGY
-1281 STGGSATFYG
+1281 SAHGGGTGGSNGAKATGSSTNYTGGVGGEKGGGRGGSYNMSSYAGSVGSDATFYG
-1291 GGGGGGASNFDS
+1291 AGGGGAARGGVSGS
-1303 NYAGG
+1303 YIYAGG
-1308 SGYQGVVYILIKK
+1308 AGYQGVVYILIKK